1 MCSILPRAVARVKRD
16 HGPMPPRI
24 EPVHDPTD
32 ERVAPYR
39 SLRDPETRRRIEPAE
54 GVAVVSGFVL
64 DARLARVAALWPD
77 GPPLYVAPAAVLD
90 AVAGFS
96 VHRGVL
102 ALARRPTAAG
112 IHDVG
117 GHLTVVALDD
127 LNDVENLGAI
137 GRAARA
143 LGAGA
148 LVLSPR
154 CADPYTRRALRV
166 SQGHLLHLP
175 VARAA
180 VWPDEL
186 DGLRSAGHRLVALSP
201 DGDADLD
208 GLVVGPADR
217 LTLLLGAEGPG
228 LSPAVLDLADLR
240 IRIPL
245 HPGVDSLNVGHAA
258 AIALHHVAASRRA
271 MMRG

>member
-1 MCSILPRAVARVKRD
+1 VV
-16 HGPMPPRI
+16 
-24 EPVHDPTD
+24 DPTD

-39 SLRDPETRRRIEPAE
+39 SLRDPEARRRVEPAG
-54 GVAVVSGFVL
+54 GVAVVEGLVALAELLRSPVPVVSGFVL
-64 DARLARVAALWPD
+64 DARLERVAAQWPD
-77 GPPLYVAPAAVLD
+77 GPPLYVAPAPVLD
-90 AVAGFS
+90 AVAGFP

-102 ALARRPTAAG
+102 ALARRPAPVAVADIAA
-112 IHDVG
+112 HA
-117 GHLTVVALDD
+117 TVVALED

-175 VARAA
+175 VARAHA
-180 VWPDEL
+180 WPDAL
-186 DGLRSAGHRLVALSP
+186 GGLRAAGHRLVALSP
-201 DGDADLD
+201 DGDTDLE
-208 GLVVGPADR
+208 GLIAAPTDR

-228 LSPAVLDLADLR
+228 LSPVVLERADHR

-245 HPGVDSLNVGHAA
+245 LAGVDSLNVGHAA